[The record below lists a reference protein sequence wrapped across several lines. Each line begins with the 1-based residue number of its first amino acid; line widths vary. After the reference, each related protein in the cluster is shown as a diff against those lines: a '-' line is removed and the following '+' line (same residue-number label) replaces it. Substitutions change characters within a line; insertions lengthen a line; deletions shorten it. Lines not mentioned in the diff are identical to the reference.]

1 MDTFHLC
8 VLSKRLS
15 YILFVFPLSLFLWFK
30 KQPPEV
36 FFKKGVLEN
45 FTKFTE
51 KHLCWSLFLIMLQA
65 FRPATLLKERLWHMC
80 FPVNF
85 AKFWR
90 KSFLQNTSGQLLL
103 WLHAL
108 QWLLSLAWSKSQV
121 RKMWWKLTFSSFKLI

>member
-15 YILFVFPLSLFLWFK
+15 YILFVFPYHYSCDSRSSDQRCSLK
-30 KQPPEV
+30 KV
-36 FFKKGVLEN
+36 FWKISQNSQKNTCAGV
-45 FTKFTE
+45 
-51 KHLCWSLFLIMLQA
+51 SLIKLQA